1 MKKEWE
7 VEKRKGIRRAEKKER
22 RKESKRRRKGRKP
35 ASNIT

>member
-22 RKESKRRRKGRKP
+22 RKESKRRRKKGKET
-35 ASNIT
+35 SF